1 VDWICTVCDKRQEYS
16 SKCSGCGDDG
26 LLDLRKQ
33 DTRLFLVDVDQRRR
47 VARESQLRMISVV
60 IGMVVV
66 IAMWFIPGFWA
77 ARARYFALPLLFDQI
92 ALMTA
97 IAFGMLKL
105 LPLRFG
111 VRPRFPFVDGAGDLR
126 PAE

>member
-1 VDWICTVCDKRQEYS
+1 MDWICTVCDKRQEYS
-16 SKCSGCGDDG
+16 SKCAGCGDDS

-33 DTRLFLVDVDQRRR
+33 DTRLFLVDIDQRRR
-47 VARESQLRMISVV
+47 VARESQLRLVSVLV
-60 IGMVVV
+60 GMTVV

-77 ARARYFALPLLFDQI
+77 ARSRYFALPLLVDQW
-92 ALMTA
+92 ALMIG

-111 VRPRFPFVDGAGDLR
+111 VRPRFGFIDGAGDLR
-126 PAE
+126 SP